1 MEHFDLEK
9 ILQDMGFNP
18 AGIQVGKMKQYARMV
33 VDHNRLVNLTGC
45 KTVAEAEK
53 VLVADSIRPFSTSN
67 VPRGTL
73 LVDMGTGSGVPGVP
87 ILLAFS
93 GITAILVDSN
103 GKRTEFVKRV
113 IDELEIPGCRVVT
126 ARVEDLGHDD
136 QYREKAD
143 LLVSRGFAHPYVAME
158 MGAPLVKKGGMMLVY
173 AKGQE
178 GSLPGKMLGH
188 MRELG
193 LDAAGDD
200 AAARSGIGEGLLWV
214 KKDQTP
220 ARYPR
225 RFPVIKREAS
235 RIIIQNEDNNY

>member
-1 MEHFDLEK
+1 MEHFDLQK
-9 ILQDMGFNP
+9 ALQDMGLDP
-18 AGIQVGKMKQYARMV
+18 AGMQVDKMKQFARMI

-45 KTVAEAEK
+45 KSVAEAEK
-53 VLVADSIRPFSTSN
+53 VLVADSIRPFSRCN

-73 LVDMGTGSGVPGVP
+73 LVDIGSGSGVPGVP
-87 ILLAFS
+87 ILLTFS
-93 GITAILVDSN
+93 GISAILVDSN

-113 IDELEIPGCRVVT
+113 VDQLDIPGCSVVT
-126 ARVEDLGHDD
+126 ARVEDLAHDD

-158 MGAPLVKKGGMMLVY
+158 MGAPLVKKGGMVLVY
-173 AKGQE
+173 AKGKE
-178 GSLPGKMLGH
+178 GSLPREMLGH

-193 LDAAGDD
+193 LDVAGDD
-200 AAARSGIGEGLLWV
+200 AAARSGIGEGLLWI
-214 KKDQTP
+214 KKEQTP

-235 RIIIQNEDNNY
+235 RITIVNSE

>member
-9 ILQDMGFNP
+9 ALQDMGLDP
-18 AGIQVGKMKQYARMV
+18 AGMQVGKMKQFARMV

-45 KTVAEAEK
+45 KTVSEAEK
-53 VLVADSIRPFSTSN
+53 VLVVDSIRPLSRSN

-73 LVDMGTGSGVPGVP
+73 MVDIGTGSGVPGVP
-87 ILLAFS
+87 ILLAFG
-93 GITAILVDSN
+93 GINGILVDSN

-113 IDELEIPGCRVVT
+113 VDELEIPGCRVVT
-126 ARVEDLGHDD
+126 ARVEDLGHDEL
-136 QYREKAD
+136 YREKAD

-173 AKGQE
+173 ARGKE
-178 GSLPGKMLGH
+178 GELPPEMLGH

-193 LDAAGDD
+193 LDLAGDGD
-200 AAARSGIGEGLLWV
+200 AARSGIGEGLLWV
-214 KKDQTP
+214 KNEQTP
-220 ARYPR
+220 PRYPR

>member
-9 ILQDMGFNP
+9 ALQDMGLDP
-18 AGIQVGKMKQYARMV
+18 AGIQVEKMKQFARMV

-45 KTVAEAEK
+45 KTVTEAEK
-53 VLVADSIRPFSTSN
+53 VLVADSIRPLSTSN

-87 ILLAFS
+87 IVLAFD
-93 GITAILVDSN
+93 GISAILVDSN
-103 GKRTEFVKRV
+103 GKRIEFVKRV

-158 MGAPLVKKGGMMLVY
+158 MGASLVKKGGMMLVY
-173 AKGQE
+173 SRGKE
-178 GSLPGKMLGH
+178 GALPTEMCGH

-200 AAARSGIGEGLLWV
+200 FADRAGVGEGLLWM
-214 KKDQTP
+214 KKEHTP

-235 RIIIQNEDNNY
+235 RIAIVSSE